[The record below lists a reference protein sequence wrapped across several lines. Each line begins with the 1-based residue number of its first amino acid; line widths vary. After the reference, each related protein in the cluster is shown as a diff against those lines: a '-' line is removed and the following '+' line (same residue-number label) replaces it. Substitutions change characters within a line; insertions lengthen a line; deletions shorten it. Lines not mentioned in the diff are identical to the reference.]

1 MVADVDPSVHPQRLG
16 LQSSSAFVGG
26 TELDGLLPPRAE
38 MVDHADCATGL
49 QKASAGGVV
58 GEGQGGLGRVAM
70 AYTSC

>member
-1 MVADVDPSVHPQRLG
+1 
-16 LQSSSAFVGG
+16 
-26 TELDGLLPPRAE
+26 